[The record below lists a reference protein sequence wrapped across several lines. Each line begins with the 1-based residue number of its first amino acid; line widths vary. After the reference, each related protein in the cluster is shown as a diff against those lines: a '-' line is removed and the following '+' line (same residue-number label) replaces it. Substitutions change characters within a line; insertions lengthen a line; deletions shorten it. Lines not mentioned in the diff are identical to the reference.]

1 MHMEQVAATE
11 THVGHEA
18 VHARGFVKRAEN
30 FESVNMLAEQFEGDP
45 HYASIRA
52 GSLVGGAF
60 TLVEPDLP
68 GKAEKVLHVLVQH
81 TPREAWKSG
90 KVIKCTLSNA
100 RIAGLCGINKRSVVR
115 LLALLEERGWLV
127 RRYTRANQRYGAG
140 GIDLRPLARRLPELE
155 AAYARFNDELREE
168 RERLHEERLD
178 IPAPVESAED
188 PEPDKVT
195 SASRHDTSD
204 NLNLYNKT
212 SGLTDLVQEQAEGC
226 RPCPPPLPTQAEPEA
241 SDKDLVCLMAEASPT
256 LQRQLAPAHLS
267 ELLCGE
273 PSHTALQDVSRSIG
287 WLVRQ
292 YVRIR
297 PEAWQK
303 AVERHGWAALAA
315 VLVAVDRQGIKNP
328 GAYLFSML
336 QSSILRRT
344 VHHNLR
350 SLCRQGGGHA

>member
-18 VHARGFVKRAEN
+18 VHARGFAKRAEN

-52 GSLVGGAF
+52 GSLVGSAF
-60 TLVEPDLP
+60 VLVEPDLP

-90 KVIKCTLSNA
+90 KTIKCTLSNA

-155 AAYARFNDELREE
+155 AAYARFNEELREE

-188 PEPDKVT
+188 PEPGKVT
-195 SASRHDTSD
+195 SASRHDMRD

-212 SGLTDLVQEQAEGC
+212 SGLTDLVQEQAEG
-226 RPCPPPLPTQAEPEA
+226 LPHPA
-241 SDKDLVCLMAEASPT
+241 
-256 LQRQLAPAHLS
+256 APA
-267 ELLCGE
+267 
-273 PSHTALQDVSRSIG
+273 
-287 WLVRQ
+287 
-292 YVRIR
+292 
-297 PEAWQK
+297 
-303 AVERHGWAALAA
+303 
-315 VLVAVDRQGIKNP
+315 
-328 GAYLFSML
+328 
-336 QSSILRRT
+336 
-344 VHHNLR
+344 
-350 SLCRQGGGHA
+350 